1 MRLSGN
7 KVILSCKTGHSI
19 QGQSRLICK
28 GGEEGEEEE
37 EKRRSRGGEVR
48 AIEKKN
54 RTERIE

>member
-19 QGQSRLICK
+19 QGQSRLICE
-28 GGEEGEEEE
+28 GGEEEEEE

-48 AIEKKN
+48 AIEKK
-54 RTERIE
+54 